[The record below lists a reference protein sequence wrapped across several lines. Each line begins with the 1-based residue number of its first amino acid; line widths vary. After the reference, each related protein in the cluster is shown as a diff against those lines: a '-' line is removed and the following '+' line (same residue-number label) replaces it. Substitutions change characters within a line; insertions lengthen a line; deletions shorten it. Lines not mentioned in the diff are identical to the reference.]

1 MAENMALFGSKI
13 IAKKEGG
20 GTSKIINFRIFS
32 FFDTFIYHIKVDD
45 PLRGGAHQRSSTF
58 ASFLFLILLYTATFW
73 PELVLDLIIKD
84 HQLSHL
90 SFF

>member
-20 GTSKIINFRIFS
+20 G
-32 FFDTFIYHIKVDD
+32 H
-45 PLRGGAHQRSSTF
+45 
-58 ASFLFLILLYTATFW
+58 
-73 PELVLDLIIKD
+73 IKD

-90 SFF
+90 FFF